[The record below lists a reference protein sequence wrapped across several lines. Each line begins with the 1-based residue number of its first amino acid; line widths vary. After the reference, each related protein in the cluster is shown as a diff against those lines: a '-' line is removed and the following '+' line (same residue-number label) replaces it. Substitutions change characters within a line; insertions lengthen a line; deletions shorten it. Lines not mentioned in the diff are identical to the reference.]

1 MRSHTNEYNPIS
13 VSHPGQ
19 TLREKL
25 TELGMGSK
33 EFSVRTGKPEKTI
46 SEVLNGKSAITP
58 DMAILFEDALGIPAR
73 FWLQRQYLYDETL
86 ARQKRQQA
94 IESAMEWALAFPF
107 TQMAQWKW
115 IEPAKTASDKV
126 EALFR
131 FFGFSSHLAWEK
143 YYIQAELRTAFRI
156 SLAHTKTPHALSAW
170 LRRGELQAMELNI
183 PAFSNKALEAAL
195 PALKRVM
202 ATHPADFFEQARDI
216 CLSVGVKVVI
226 TPNLPKAPIN
236 GAARWIQDTPLIQLS
251 CRYKRHDIFWF
262 SFFHEIGH
270 ILLHG
275 KKEVFLE
282 DVEYS
287 DRNDIKETEAN
298 DFAVDW
304 TLNLKEEDTIL
315 RDGRLDEA
323 AIIDYAKRF
332 GTHPGIIIGRLH
344 HRGILPHSQG
354 REFLEKIDISSID
367 LN

>member
-1 MRSHTNEYNPIS
+1 MRSLTNEYNPVS

-25 TELGMGSK
+25 AELGMGSK

-46 SEVLNGKSAITP
+46 SEVLNGKSAITS

-73 FWLQRQYLYDETL
+73 FWLQRQYLYDEAL

-94 IESAMEWALAFPF
+94 IEDAQEWAVAFPYAK
-107 TQMAQWKW
+107 MAQLNWV
-115 IEPAKTASDKV
+115 EPARTASDKV

-156 SLAHTKTPHALSAW
+156 SLAHTQTPHALSAW

-183 PAFSNKALEAAL
+183 PAFSSKALEAAL
-195 PALKRVM
+195 PALKHVM
-202 ATHPADFFEQARDI
+202 ATHPADFLEQARAI
-216 CLSVGVKVVI
+216 CLSTGVKVVI

-262 SFFHEIGH
+262 SFFHEIAH

-275 KKEVFLE
+275 KKDIFLE
-282 DVEYS
+282 DVEYE
-287 DRNDIKETEAN
+287 DWNADKEKEAD
-298 DFAVDW
+298 DFAASW
-304 TLNLKEEDTIL
+304 LLTLEEEETIL
-315 RDGRLDEA
+315 QESQFDADSITEFA
-323 AIIDYAKRF
+323 AQF
-332 GTHPGIIIGRLH
+332 GTHPGVIIGRLH
-344 HRGILPHSQG
+344 YREILHHSQG
-354 REFLEKIDISSID
+354 VELFEKID